1 MMAHATTEADMVS
14 RGVLALVILW
24 LAFASPMARAANG
37 AEPVAIVGA
46 TLVDLESR
54 GSSSRDLADSVVLIV
69 DGRIRAVGRRGEV
82 DVPAAARVIDGKGK
96 YLVPGLIDGFAGMN
110 SPAQARAYLYSGVTS
125 IIGVDG
131 PRRGSLAMD
140 ARPRPR
146 VFHFGIVGLG
156 PGPKPADVR
165 AAVRQQIDQLA
176 AKDVRV
182 LLLYYTLPPAGVAAA
197 VEHAR
202 ELGLATIGELGETSY
217 EQALALGVQAVVH
230 TSRYSLPTA
239 PEDLRRAVAADP
251 FGPVKLEYYKK
262 LSSTLAESPEAALWA
277 QRLGASSTALM
288 PTMAMDYLDLPGH
301 KNPWLYPVARILDPA
316 GIHLPADRV
325 TGKRPQSEAR
335 PGSLDATADAFPP
348 ELSTA
353 LLSLERRYTA
363 AGARYLAGSGT
374 SAFGTMPGISLHHEL
389 ELLVRVG
396 LTPRQAIAAATT
408 NYGEAFGWRDVG
420 CLAPGCRAD
429 VLALAHDPTRD
440 LGALEEIDVLVVDG
454 AVTDRAALLEAQP
467 TPTGE
472 SNAEAA
478 PVEENAGIPGCSLVK
493 RLESCTKAASSL
505 EGFTTCYS
513 NARTEADGDLARV
526 LAEVRTQFAAAPGEL
541 EALDSAQSVW
551 ASFAEADCQAVSAR
565 WEGKPQQAVRVG
577 HCRIGHSL
585 RRAQALWVRE
595 LNGDNVE
602 VPAGCVP

>member
-1 MMAHATTEADMVS
+1 MVR
-14 RGVLALVILW
+14 RGFVAPVILS
-24 LAFASPMARAANG
+24 LAFVAPMARAAGG

-54 GSSSRDLADSVVLIV
+54 GSSSRDVADSVVLIV

-82 DVPAAARVIDGKGK
+82 DVPAGARVIDGKGK

-125 IIGVDG
+125 IIGIDG

-146 VFHFGIVGLG
+146 VFRFGMVGFG
-156 PGPKPADVR
+156 PGPKPADLR
-165 AAVRQQIDQLA
+165 TAVRQQIDQLA

-230 TSRYSLPTA
+230 TTRYSLPTA
-239 PEDLRRAVAADP
+239 PEDLRRAVAANP
-251 FGPVKLEYYKK
+251 FGPVKLEYYQK
-262 LSSTLAESPEAALWA
+262 LTSTLAASPEAARWA
-277 QRLGASSTALM
+277 ERLGASSTALM

-301 KNPWLYPVARILDPA
+301 KNPWLHPAARILDPA
-316 GIHLPADRV
+316 GIHLPADRA
-325 TGKRPQSEAR
+325 TGERPRSEAG

-348 ELSTA
+348 ELSMT
-353 LLSLERRYTA
+353 LLSLEKRYAA

-408 NYGEAFGWRDVG
+408 NYGAAFGWRDVG

-429 VLALAHDPTRD
+429 LLALARDPTRD
-440 LGALEEIDVLVVDG
+440 LGALDEIDILVVDG
-454 AVTDRAALLEAQP
+454 MVTDRAALLEAQP
-467 TPTGE
+467 TP
-472 SNAEAA
+472 SVDASAEATKAA

-493 RLESCTKAASSL
+493 RIESCTKAASSL
-505 EGFTTCYS
+505 QGFTACYS
-513 NARTEADGDLARV
+513 NAHTEADGELARI
-526 LAEVRTQFAAAPGEL
+526 LADVRTMFAAAPGEL
-541 EALDSAQSVW
+541 EALEAAQSVW
-551 ASFAEADCQAVSAR
+551 ASFAEADCQAVAVR
-565 WEGKPQQAVRVG
+565 WEGKPQQSVRVD
-577 HCRIGHSL
+577 HCRISQAM

-602 VPAGCVP
+602 VPAPCVP

>member
-1 MMAHATTEADMVS
+1 MIRS
-14 RGVLALVILW
+14 RFLRLVTLW
-24 LAFASPMARAANG
+24 LALGGPIAHAASG

-46 TLVDLESR
+46 TVVDLESR
-54 GSSSRDLADSVVLIV
+54 GSGTRDLPDSVVLIV
-69 DGRIRAVGRRGEV
+69 DGRIRAVGRRDEV
-82 DVPAAARVIDGKGK
+82 DIPAAARVIDGKGK

-131 PRRGSLAMD
+131 PRRGTLAME
-140 ARPRPR
+140 ARPRPN
-146 VFHFGIVGLG
+146 VVHFGMVGFA
-156 PGPKPADVR
+156 PGPKPADIR

-176 AKDVRV
+176 AHDVRV

-202 ELGLATIGELGETSY
+202 ELSLATIGELGETSY

-239 PEDLRRAVAADP
+239 PVDLRRAVAADP

-262 LSSTLAESPEAALWA
+262 LSSTLAESPEAGRWA

-301 KNPWLYPVARILDPA
+301 KNPWLYPAARILDPA
-316 GIHLPADRV
+316 DIHLPADRT
-325 TGKRPQSEAR
+325 TGERPRSEAR
-335 PGSLDATADAFPP
+335 PGNLDTTADAFPP

-353 LLSLERRYTA
+353 LLSLERRYAA

-429 VLALAHDPTRD
+429 LLALAHDPTRD
-440 LGALEEIDVLVVDG
+440 LGALDEIDVLVVDG
-454 AVTDRAALLEAQP
+454 VVTDRTGLLEAQP
-467 TPTGE
+467 TP
-472 SNAEAA
+472 SVDPNAGPANAAASAA
-478 PVEENAGIPGCSLVK
+478 PVEENAGIPGCSLLK
-493 RLESCTKAASSL
+493 RLESCSKGANSL
-505 EGFTTCYS
+505 EGFTSCYAK
-513 NARTEADGDLARV
+513 ARTEADGELARL
-526 LAEVRTQFAAAPGEL
+526 LADLRTQFAAAPGEL
-541 EALDSAQSVW
+541 KALEAAQSAW
-551 ASFAEADCQAVSAR
+551 ASFADADCQAVSAR
-565 WEGKPQQAVRVG
+565 WEGKPQQAARVS
-577 HCRIGHSL
+577 HCRISQAL

-595 LNGDNVE
+595 LNADNVE
-602 VPAGCVP
+602 VPASCVP